1 MDGRGHLAKDRRENM
16 SLSTRLVAFGN
27 PLLDIIVSDGD
38 DSKIIEK
45 YKLEKN
51 VAQEVDTINIGFF
64 DEVMRR

>member
-16 SLSTRLVAFGN
+16 ALATRLVAFGN

-51 VAQEVDTINIGFF
+51 VAQEVDTIKMGFF